1 MMEKAIAI
9 MAIINFVIMGLSHLF
24 QHQAWKEFF
33 LLLASKGRAG
43 AFANGF
49 LTLVMGS
56 LIVSFHNV
64 WSGLPVVLTLLGWA
78 YLVKSTVI
86 FLHPEW
92 NVRSMA
98 AVEHAPVMKF
108 RVAGFCL
115 LSIAAVL
122 AICIVTG
129 GYSPVVDS

>member
-1 MMEKAIAI
+1 MEKSIAI
-9 MAIINFVIMGLSHLF
+9 MAIINFVIMGLSHIF
-24 QHQAWKEFF
+24 QHQSWKEFF

-64 WSGLPVVLTLLGWA
+64 WSGLPVILTLLGWA
-78 YLVKSTVI
+78 YVLKSTVI

-92 NVRSMA
+92 NVKSMA
-98 AVEHAPVMKF
+98 GVEHAPTLKF
-108 RVAGFCL
+108 RVAGLCL

-122 AICIVTG
+122 AVCIVTD
-129 GYSPVVDS
+129 GYSTTVNF

>member
-1 MMEKAIAI
+1 MEKSIAV
-9 MAIINFVIMGLSHLF
+9 MAIINFVIMGLSHIF

-64 WSGLPVVLTLLGWA
+64 WTGLPIVLTLLGWA
-78 YLVKSTVI
+78 YVLKSTII

-92 NVRSMA
+92 NVRSMEG
-98 AVEHAPVMKF
+98 VERAPALKF
-108 RVAGFCL
+108 RVAGTCL
-115 LSIAAVL
+115 LAIAAALVVSIAR
-122 AICIVTG
+122 
-129 GYSPVVDS
+129 GYYSDQVYP

>member
-1 MMEKAIAI
+1 MEKSIAI
-9 MAIINFVIMGLSHLF
+9 MAIINLLIMGLSHWL
-24 QHQAWKEFF
+24 QPQAWREFF
-33 LLLASKGRAG
+33 VLLSSKGNVG

-64 WSGLPVVLTLLGWA
+64 WTGLPVILTLLGWA
-78 YLVKSTVI
+78 YVVKSTVI
-86 FLHPEW
+86 FLYPQW
-92 NVRSMA
+92 NIRSMA
-98 AVEHAPVMKF
+98 GVEHAPVMKF

-115 LSIAAVL
+115 LSIAAALV
-122 AICIVTG
+122 ICIATD